1 MFGEGYKENL
11 FKSAVRT
18 YPVEM
23 PYTMDETY
31 TFRMFVPEGYVVDEI
46 PKSIR
51 VNFNEDGT
59 SFFEY
64 LIESKDDAVALRSR
78 IKLNRSY
85 YLPEE
90 YEVLRDFF
98 GLIVS
103 KHNEQ
108 VVFKKKK

>member
-1 MFGEGYKENL
+1 
-11 FKSAVRT
+11 
-18 YPVEM
+18 M
-23 PYTMDETY
+23 PYTIDETY
-31 TFRMFVPEGYVVDEI
+31 AFRMFVPEGYVVDEI

-51 VNFNEDGT
+51 LNFDESGT

-64 LIESKDDAVALRSR
+64 LIESKDNAVALRSR
-78 IKLNRSY
+78 VKLNRSY